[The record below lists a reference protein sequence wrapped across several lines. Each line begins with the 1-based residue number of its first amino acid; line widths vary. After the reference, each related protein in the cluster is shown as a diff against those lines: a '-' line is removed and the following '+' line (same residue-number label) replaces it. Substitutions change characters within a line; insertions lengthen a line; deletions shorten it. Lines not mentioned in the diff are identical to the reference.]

1 MSGTSERIAIIG
13 AAGQLARALRAAA
26 AAQGLDWVGLARPG
40 IDLERP
46 ETLGPALQAARARL
60 IINAAA
66 WTAVDEAEAEEA
78 RAHVVNAEAPA
89 EMARWCAA
97 NDAILLHVSTD
108 YVFDGSASAPYA
120 PDHPLAPVN
129 AYGRGK
135 AAGEVLVRQRLPR
148 HLIVRTA
155 WLYDETGRN
164 FLTTMLRLGAERDV
178 LKVVRDQT
186 GAPTYADDLAA
197 GLLAMGRQALEA
209 ADDGPFGTFHLT
221 NAGATSW
228 FGFAEA
234 IFEEWAARGHA
245 CPRLEAITSDQWP
258 TPARRPKYS
267 VLDCAATQDRFG
279 VALPHWRDGLSRCLA
294 ARTRTYLKS
303 AS

>member
-1 MSGTSERIAIIG
+1 MKSASAKIAIIG
-13 AAGQLARALRAAA
+13 GTGQLARALTAAA
-26 AAQGLDWVGLARPG
+26 EAQGLDWVGLARPE

-46 ETLGPALQAARARL
+46 ETLWPALQAARPRL

-66 WTAVDEAEAEEA
+66 WTAVDQAETEEA
-78 RAHVVNAEAPA
+78 RAHVVNGEAPG
-89 EMARWCAA
+89 ELARWCAA
-97 NDAILLHVSTD
+97 NDAMLPHVSTD
-108 YVFDGSASAPYA
+108 YVFDGSAAAPYA
-120 PDHPLAPVN
+120 PDHPLEPVN
-129 AYGRGK
+129 AYGRSK
-135 AAGEVLVRQRLPR
+135 AAGETLIRERLPR

-155 WLYDETGRN
+155 WLYDGRGRN

-178 LKVVRDQT
+178 LGVVCDQT
-186 GAPTYADDLAA
+186 GAPTYAADLAA

-245 CPRLEAITSDQWP
+245 CPRLEAITSDQSP
-258 TPARRPKYS
+258 APARRGILRARLRRDARP
-267 VLDCAATQDRFG
+267 LG

-294 ARTRTYLKS
+294 ARTWTYLNS